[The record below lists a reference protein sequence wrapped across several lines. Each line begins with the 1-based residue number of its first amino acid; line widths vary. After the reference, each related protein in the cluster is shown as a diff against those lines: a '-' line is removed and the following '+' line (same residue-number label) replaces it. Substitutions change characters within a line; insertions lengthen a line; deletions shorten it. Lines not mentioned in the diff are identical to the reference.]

1 MTIALLNAPTTAR
14 TSPTVVVALAV
25 TATHTAITV
34 EDGDG
39 VQTVIRL
46 PATQADLLT
55 GHLCAAAVAQ

>member
-1 MTIALLNAPTTAR
+1 MTIALLDTPPTAR

-39 VQTVIRL
+39 AQTVIRISHS
-46 PATQADLLT
+46 DGDMLT
-55 GHLCAAAVAQ
+55 GHLCAAAVTR